1 VYLTLFG
8 SFIENN
14 WRFVRAAS
22 CRRVQLVP
30 ARVLFMV
37 TGMEAHVAM
46 VLMVRVSAD
55 APPHRLPK
63 EFDAHEIVVADSI
76 DEAVATSSRRAPDL
90 ILLPDTLSM
99 RQKSL
104 SEWSGDESA
113 RGEQA
118 QWIYWFGARHA
129 AGQRSSNACEFLEL
143 VREYLEPNPRTM

>member
-1 VYLTLFG
+1 
-8 SFIENN
+8 
-14 WRFVRAAS
+14 
-22 CRRVQLVP
+22 
-30 ARVLFMV
+30 MV

-46 VLMVRVSAD
+46 VLMVRVNAD
-55 APPHRLPK
+55 APPQRLPK
-63 EFDAHEIVVADSI
+63 EFDAHEVVVADSI

-104 SEWSGDESA
+104 SDTSAEAVRQGHGDPS
-113 RGEQA
+113 A

-129 AGQRSSNACEFLEL
+129 ARQRSSNACEFLEL

>member
-1 VYLTLFG
+1 
-8 SFIENN
+8 
-14 WRFVRAAS
+14 
-22 CRRVQLVP
+22 
-30 ARVLFMV
+30 MV

-46 VLMVRVSAD
+46 VLMVRVNAD
-55 APPHRLPK
+55 AMPHQLPK
-63 EFDAHEIVVADSI
+63 EFDAHEVVVADSI

-104 SEWSGDESA
+104 REWSADESV
-113 RGEQA
+113 GGQP
-118 QWIYWFGARHA
+118 QWIYWLGARHA